1 MHSDA
6 VVPAPDDATRK
17 PQPVIRD
24 DQCEFIGDAEIV
36 GKLQRCAGAGY
47 VANRA
52 RILVAA
58 IIDLGGLHNFDAR
71 RNSGFDHSNNPDP
84 NAADG
89 SVVALMLS

>member
-1 MHSDA
+1 VA
-6 VVPAPDDATRK
+6 RK
-17 PQPVIRD
+17 PQPVIRY
-24 DQCEFIGDAEIV
+24 DQREFIGNAEKI

-58 IIDLGGLHNFDAR
+58 IVDPGSLHDFDAW
-71 RNSGFDHSNNPDP
+71 RNPSFNHCNIPDL

-89 SVVALMLS
+89 SMVVLTSF